1 MSAWPV
7 GKENWN
13 EVRNMILFQNNRV
26 NSLLYFFV
34 TPDEIQCSSL
44 YTNQALHSLLIH
56 MHLLISGYL
65 LRTPDNSNF
74 FFPVFRRFE
83 LSWVDCISLFIF
95 HPFIRNAGWMIRI
108 FFHTSLTEMMGRKSW
123 RLSKTWWKNT

>member
-1 MSAWPV
+1 
-7 GKENWN
+7 
-13 EVRNMILFQNNRV
+13 MILFQNNRV

-74 FFPVFRRFE
+74 FFQYSEGSRYREWTVFHYSF
-83 LSWVDCISLFIF
+83 FI
-95 HPFIRNAGWMIRI
+95 HLLETRG
-108 FFHTSLTEMMGRKSW
+108 G
-123 RLSKTWWKNT
+123 